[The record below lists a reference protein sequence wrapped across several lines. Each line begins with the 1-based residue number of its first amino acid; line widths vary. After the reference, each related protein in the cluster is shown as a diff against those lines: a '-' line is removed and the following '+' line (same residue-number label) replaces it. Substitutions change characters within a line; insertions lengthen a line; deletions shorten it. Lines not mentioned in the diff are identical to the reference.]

1 MSYQAGDTYPWS
13 VKVRDGDGNLV
24 DPELLTVSVRE
35 PDTTITEY
43 VYGIDALVVRDSE
56 GIFHADIPLTD
67 AGMWIIQGATTNEPE
82 VARVQIAV
90 GPALEAAVTF
100 CTPADIA
107 TRLARDLT
115 TAEAS
120 TVEMLCELV
129 TTEIAAA
136 ADKAADW
143 PASLTEIHPT
153 LRTIAVE
160 VVARTMRNPD
170 GFSSTSETLGAYTY
184 TQRYGDEGI
193 GGGHVGDLAL
203 TAAERRRVRRAVFG
217 VGVASVPL
225 VSIFDVELPLP

>member
-24 DPELLTVSVRE
+24 DPESLTVSVRE

-100 CTPADIA
+100 A
-107 TRLARDLT
+107 TLDELALRLGKTSVDDLT
-115 TAEAS
+115 AAERAQGQ
-120 TVEMLCELV
+120 MLLELV
-129 TTEIAAA
+129 TGLIVDAVGKTDAWAATLDPIPRYLRGLCLEA
-136 ADKAADW
+136 AW
-143 PASLTEIHPT
+143 RAS
-153 LRTIAVE
+153 
-160 VVARTMRNPD
+160 RNPA
-170 GFSSTSETLGAYTY
+170 GVSSESETLGAYSHTA
-184 TQRYGDEGI
+184 RYEFSGSDQGA
-193 GGGHVGDLAL
+193 GVTL
-203 TAAERRRVRRAVFG
+203 TEAEERAARRAVYG
-217 VGVASVPL
+217 VSSRSAYPTSVLSAP
-225 VSIFDVELPLP
+225 